1 MKSNLPITPSFRLDG
16 RSALVTGASRGIGLA
31 AAVALAEAGADV
43 VLAARSTD
51 DLAQAADAINVRCK
65 EQAAT
70 ASNGSQETSGS
81 ASFVELDMA
90 SIDSI
95 EKVVGSMPAPDI
107 LINNAGIGRH
117 GPMIDTELEDFDA
130 VMNVNLR
137 GAYRLAQLVVRKMI
151 AADIRG
157 SVITTSSQMGHIGG
171 IDRSVYCASK
181 FAVEGWTRALAIEV
195 GKQGIRVNTICP
207 TFIRTPLTEST
218 LADPERLDWI
228 MSKIKLDR
236 LGEVEDIMGSIV
248 FLASDASAL
257 ITGSSLM
264 IDGGWTAG

>member
-1 MKSNLPITPSFRLDG
+1 VKSDLPVTPSFRLDG

-31 AAVALAEAGADV
+31 AAVALAGAGANV
-43 VLAARSTD
+43 VLAARSVD
-51 DLAQAADAINVRCK
+51 DLAQAADAINERCK
-65 EQAAT
+65 EQSAKAE
-70 ASNGSQETSGS
+70 NGSQGLDGSQGLSGT
-81 ASFVELDMA
+81 VM
-90 SIDSI
+90 SI
-95 EKVVGSMPAPDI
+95 
-107 LINNAGIGRH
+107 
-117 GPMIDTELEDFDA
+117 
-130 VMNVNLR
+130 NLR
-137 GAYRLAQLVVRKMI
+137 GAYRMAQLVARKMI
-151 AADIRG
+151 AEDTRG
-157 SVITTSSQMGHIGG
+157 SIITTSSQMGHIGG

-236 LGEVEDIMGSIV
+236 LGEIEDIMGSIV

>member
-1 MKSNLPITPSFRLDG
+1 VKSDLPVTPSFRLDG

-31 AAVALAEAGADV
+31 AAVALAEAGAKV
-43 VLAARSTD
+43 VLAARSVD
-51 DLAQAADAINVRCK
+51 DLAQAADAIV
-65 EQAAT
+65 
-70 ASNGSQETSGS
+70 
-81 ASFVELDMA
+81 M
-90 SIDSI
+90 SI
-95 EKVVGSMPAPDI
+95 
-107 LINNAGIGRH
+107 
-117 GPMIDTELEDFDA
+117 
-130 VMNVNLR
+130 NLR
-137 GAYRLAQLVVRKMI
+137 GAYRMAQLVVRKMI
-151 AADIRG
+151 AEDKRG
-157 SVITTSSQMGHIGG
+157 SIITTSSQMGHIGG

-236 LGEVEDIMGSIV
+236 LGEIEDIMGSIV

>member
-1 MKSNLPITPSFRLDG
+1 MKSDLPVTPSFRLDG

-31 AAVALAEAGADV
+31 AAVALAEAGAKV
-43 VLAARSTD
+43 VLAARSVD
-51 DLAQAADAINVRCK
+51 DLAQAADAINERCD
-65 EQAAT
+65 
-70 ASNGSQETSGS
+70 SQS

-90 SIDSI
+90 DTDSI
-95 EKVVGSMPAPDI
+95 EKVVSSMPAPDI
-107 LINNAGIGRH
+107 LVNNAGIGRH
-117 GPMIDTELEDFDA
+117 GAMVDTELEDFDA
-130 VMNVNLR
+130 VMSINLR
-137 GAYRLAQLVVRKMI
+137 GAYRMAQLVVRKMI
-151 AADIRG
+151 AEDKRG
-157 SVITTSSQMGHIGG
+157 SIITTSSQMGHIGG

-236 LGEVEDIMGSIV
+236 LGEIEDIMGSIV

>member
-1 MKSNLPITPSFRLDG
+1 MKSDLPVTPSFRLDG

-31 AAVALAEAGADV
+31 AAVALAEAGANV
-43 VLAARSTD
+43 VLAARSVD
-51 DLAQAADAINVRCK
+51 DLAQAADAINERCNK
-65 EQAAT
+65 Q
-70 ASNGSQETSGS
+70 S

-90 SIDSI
+90 DTDSI
-95 EKVVGSMPAPDI
+95 EKVVSSMPAPDI
-107 LINNAGIGRH
+107 LVNNAGIGRH
-117 GPMIDTELEDFDA
+117 GAMVDTELEDFDA
-130 VMNVNLR
+130 VMSINLR
-137 GAYRLAQLVVRKMI
+137 GAYRMAQLVVRKMI
-151 AADIRG
+151 AEDKRG
-157 SVITTSSQMGHIGG
+157 SIITTSSQMGHIGG

-236 LGEVEDIMGSIV
+236 LGEIEDIMGSIV

>member
-1 MKSNLPITPSFRLDG
+1 
-16 RSALVTGASRGIGLA
+16 
-31 AAVALAEAGADV
+31 
-43 VLAARSTD
+43 
-51 DLAQAADAINVRCK
+51 
-65 EQAAT
+65 
-70 ASNGSQETSGS
+70 
-81 ASFVELDMA
+81 
-90 SIDSI
+90 
-95 EKVVGSMPAPDI
+95 MPAPDI
-107 LINNAGIGRH
+107 LVNNAGIARH
-117 GPMIDTELEDFDA
+117 GAMIDTELEDFDA
-130 VMNVNLR
+130 VMSINLR
-137 GAYRLAQLVVRKMI
+137 GAYRMAQLVARKMI
-151 AADIRG
+151 AEDTRG
-157 SVITTSSQMGHIGG
+157 SIITTSSQMGHIGG

-236 LGEVEDIMGSIV
+236 LGEIEDIMGSIV